1 MISVSCMLNHPITVK
16 AGLAAFILTALW
28 GGNTPSIKVAL
39 EGLPPLA
46 LAGVRFILGA
56 LTVLVWVLYERI
68 PLKPKPGE
76 YRLLFF
82 LTILFVLQIYSLHL
96 GTQFTLAAH
105 SGVFVCT
112 APFFIALL
120 AHYLLPDDRLSVPKI
135 AGMLCSFAGIVMIFA
150 EGFLT
155 SATDYLLGDAIVLV
169 SGFLLGA
176 RQIYTK
182 RLTQSMHPAR
192 LLFWQAT
199 FSIPI
204 FFALSALLERGQTFY
219 VDRDVALAIA
229 YQGIVIAGFCFI
241 FWTILLRHYNASKL
255 GVFAFV
261 SPISGVAISYWL
273 LGEPIT
279 STLIFGVL
287 LVGLGIAI
295 ATYPADSKPGIKETP
310 GA

>member
-1 MISVSCMLNHPITVK
+1 MLNHPITVK
-16 AGLAAFILTALW
+16 AALAAFILTALW

-46 LAGVRFILGA
+46 LAGVRFTIGA

-120 AHYLLPDDRLSVPKI
+120 DHYFLPDDRLSVPKI
-135 AGMLCSFAGIVMIFA
+135 AGMLCSLLGIVIIFA

-155 SATDYLLGDAIVLV
+155 SVTDYLIGDAIVLI

-182 RLTQSMHPAR
+182 RFTQSMHPAK

-219 VDRDVALAIA
+219 VNRDIALAIA
-229 YQGIVIAGFCFI
+229 SQGIVIAGFCFI
-241 FWTILLRHYNASKL
+241 FWTILLRRYNASKL
-255 GVFAFV
+255 GAFAFV

-273 LGEPIT
+273 LSEPIT
-279 STLIFGVL
+279 SALIFGVL

-295 ATYPADSKPGIKETP
+295 TTYPADSKPGFKETP
-310 GA
+310 EA

>member
-1 MISVSCMLNHPITVK
+1 
-16 AGLAAFILTALW
+16 
-28 GGNTPSIKVAL
+28 
-39 EGLPPLA
+39 
-46 LAGVRFILGA
+46 
-56 LTVLVWVLYERI
+56 
-68 PLKPKPGE
+68 
-76 YRLLFF
+76 
-82 LTILFVLQIYSLHL
+82 
-96 GTQFTLAAH
+96 
-105 SGVFVCT
+105 
-112 APFFIALL
+112 
-120 AHYLLPDDRLSVPKI
+120 
-135 AGMLCSFAGIVMIFA
+135 MLCSLLGIVIIFA

-155 SATDYLLGDAIVLV
+155 SVTDYLIGDAIVLI

-182 RLTQSMHPAR
+182 RLTQSMHPAK

-219 VDRDVALAIA
+219 VNRDIALAIA

-241 FWTILLRHYNASKL
+241 FWTILLRRYNASKL

-273 LGEPIT
+273 LSEPIT
-279 STLIFGVL
+279 SALIFGVL

-295 ATYPADSKPGIKETP
+295 TTYPADSKPGFKETP
-310 GA
+310 EA

>member
-1 MISVSCMLNHPITVK
+1 MLNHPITVK
-16 AGLAAFILTALW
+16 AALAAFILTALW

-46 LAGVRFILGA
+46 LAGVRFTIGA

-96 GTQFTLAAH
+96 GTQLTLAAH

-120 AHYLLPDDRLSVPKI
+120 AHYFLPDDRLSVPKI
-135 AGMLCSFAGIVMIFA
+135 AGMLCSLLGIVIIFA
-150 EGFLT
+150 EGFLA
-155 SATDYLLGDAIVLV
+155 SVTDYLIGDAIVLI

-182 RLTQSMHPAR
+182 RLTQSMHPAK

-219 VDRDVALAIA
+219 VNRDIALAIA

-241 FWTILLRHYNASKL
+241 FWTILLRRYNASKL
-255 GVFAFV
+255 GAFAFV

-273 LGEPIT
+273 LSEPIT
-279 STLIFGVL
+279 SALIFGVL

-295 ATYPADSKPGIKETP
+295 TTYPADSKPGFKETP
-310 GA
+310 EA

>member
-1 MISVSCMLNHPITVK
+1 MLNHPITVK
-16 AGLAAFILTALW
+16 AALAAFILTALW

-46 LAGVRFILGA
+46 LAGVRFTIGA

-120 AHYLLPDDRLSVPKI
+120 AHYFLPDDRLSVPKI
-135 AGMLCSFAGIVMIFA
+135 AGMLCSLLGIVIIFA
-150 EGFLT
+150 EGFLA
-155 SATDYLLGDAIVLV
+155 SVTDYLIGDAIVLI

-182 RLTQSMHPAR
+182 RLTQSMHPAK

-219 VDRDVALAIA
+219 VNRDIALAIA

-241 FWTILLRHYNASKL
+241 FWTILLRRYNASKL
-255 GVFAFV
+255 GAFAFV

-273 LGEPIT
+273 LSEPIT
-279 STLIFGVL
+279 SALIFGVL

-295 ATYPADSKPGIKETP
+295 TTYPADSKPGFKETP
-310 GA
+310 EA

>member
-273 LGEPIT
+273 LSEPIT

-287 LVGLGIAI
+287 LVGLGIVI

>member
-1 MISVSCMLNHPITVK
+1 MLNHPITVK
-16 AGLAAFILTALW
+16 AALAAFILTALW

-46 LAGVRFILGA
+46 LAGVRFTIGA

-96 GTQFTLAAH
+96 GTQFTQAAH

-120 AHYLLPDDRLSVPKI
+120 AHYFLPDDRLSVPKI
-135 AGMLCSFAGIVMIFA
+135 AGMLCSLLGIVIIFA

-155 SATDYLLGDAIVLV
+155 SVTDYLIGDAIVLI

-182 RLTQSMHPAR
+182 RLTQSMHPAK

-219 VDRDVALAIA
+219 VNRDIALAIA

-241 FWTILLRHYNASKL
+241 FWTILLRRYNASKL
-255 GVFAFV
+255 GAFAFV

-273 LGEPIT
+273 LSEPIT
-279 STLIFGVL
+279 SALIFGVL

-295 ATYPADSKPGIKETP
+295 TTYPADSKPGFKETP
-310 GA
+310 EA